1 MRKWLFMFVLA
12 MFLVPQP
19 IGFAQSLPPAEPDS
33 EAFIEANFHLQD
45 YYQSVRC
52 VSAVGSCPSEVE
64 VQVPC
69 LTAQCEHPLMTYTIQ
84 DTYSTIQS
92 AADEAQAGDL
102 IIIMPGHYGGVQLEE
117 VGGDEGAY
125 IHFLGWGDAGTVVV
139 DQSADPSK
147 SWLRHWFYFIDA
159 HHYIIQNLA
168 FEGADDGAG
177 IFVSGYF
184 SETGHFSH
192 HFVVMDVYSHDN
204 GEWGLHSTATSYLL
218 VQDSIFTHSG
228 EEHGAYISGSGD
240 HVLIRRNVFQSNELS
255 GLQVNADP
263 QTATMELFYWLQNST
278 GDTCGWSEE
287 DADYGGS
294 AGWQD
299 IKACYDEQG
308 LPDLGEFIEDG
319 ISEDLIIEQNVIT
332 DNGSG
337 GAAGINL
344 ASVRN
349 SVVRNNLIYGNGAA
363 GIACWDNAYAE
374 EKGLASSVYGCHA
387 VDILNNTIVDEA
399 GNRGALIL
407 NHDARDMR
415 VYNNIIIRDRYD
427 AYEVAVNS
435 GSGLQSGYN
444 YYFAQSIDESPG
456 FRGDE
461 QSLTGFSIP
470 EALTHFVN
478 PSFDLWVI
486 EDGDWPNLNSTRPDY
501 RLVTDSVLRQAGNA
515 EVAPVLDLYGYPRA
529 GAEIGAIAQ

>member
-1 MRKWLFMFVLA
+1 MRKWLFVLVFA
-12 MFLVPQP
+12 VCLVPQP
-19 IGFAQSLPPAEPDS
+19 AGLAQTPPPAEPDS
-33 EAFIEANFHLQD
+33 DTFLEANFQLQD
-45 YYQSVRC
+45 RYQRVRC
-52 VSAVGSCPSEVE
+52 VAESGDCPSEVE

-69 LTAQCEHPLMTYTIQ
+69 LTAQCEHPLMTYAVSSTYTTIQ
-84 DTYSTIQS
+84 T

-102 IIIMPGHYGGVQLEE
+102 IIIMPGRYAGVQLEE
-117 VGGDEGAY
+117 VGGEEGAY
-125 IHFLGWGDAGTVVV
+125 IHFLGWGDAGTVIIDRV
-139 DQSADPSK
+139 ADPTK
-147 SWLRHWFYFIDA
+147 DWLRHWFYFIDA

-168 FEGADDGAG
+168 FEGADEGAG
-177 IFVSGYF
+177 IFISGYF

-192 HFVVMDVYSHDN
+192 HFIVMDVYSHDN
-204 GEWGLHSTATSYLL
+204 GVWGLHSTATSYM
-218 VQDSIFTHSG
+218 VIQDSIFTHSG
-228 EEHGAYISGSGD
+228 EEHGAYVSGSGD
-240 HVLIRRNVFQSNELS
+240 HILIRRNVFQSNELS

-278 GDTCGWSEE
+278 GDTCGWSDE
-287 DADYGGS
+287 DVEFEGA
-294 AGWQD
+294 ATWAD

-319 ISEDLIIEQNVIT
+319 ISEDLIIEQNVMT

-344 ASVRN
+344 ASVRQ

-374 EKGLASSVYGCHA
+374 EKGLASSEYGCQA
-387 VDILNNTIVDEA
+387 VDILNNTIVDET

-456 FRGDE
+456 FGGDE
-461 QSLTGFSIP
+461 HSLTGFSIP

-478 PSFDLWVI
+478 PVFDLWVI
-486 EDGDWPNLNSTRPDY
+486 EDMDWPSLNPTRPDY
-501 RLVTDSVLRQAGNA
+501 RLVTDSVLRQAGNT

-529 GAEIGAIAQ
+529 GTEIGAIAQ